1 MSEAILSYLQV
12 QGGIMLNKKLAF
24 IGAGA
29 AAEAIIAGILR
40 AKIVASEQIIVTNR
54 QNEDRLKELAKRY
67 DVKYTTDA
75 SEAIQFADI
84 ILLAM
89 KPYDLH
95 DAIDSWKKEVRDEQM
110 IISILAGV
118 ETAQIADLIERP
130 VPVIRAMPNTSA
142 SIGFA
147 ATALSSGKYA
157 GKEHLELAGALF
169 QTVGITSVVPEKDMH
184 TITALSGSGPAFIYY
199 MVEAMEK
206 AAIELGLDNQLAR
219 KFVVQTVLGA
229 GHMLQI
235 TKEEPERL
243 REQITSP
250 QGTTEAGIKVLEN
263 HHFQRVVNECIKQ
276 AKERSEQLGRK

>member
-54 QNEDRLKELAKRY
+54 QKEDRLKELAKRY
-67 DVKYTTDA
+67 DVKYTADA

-157 GKEHLELAGALF
+157 GKE
-169 QTVGITSVVPEKDMH
+169 
-184 TITALSGSGPAFIYY
+184 
-199 MVEAMEK
+199 
-206 AAIELGLDNQLAR
+206 
-219 KFVVQTVLGA
+219 
-229 GHMLQI
+229 
-235 TKEEPERL
+235 
-243 REQITSP
+243 
-250 QGTTEAGIKVLEN
+250 
-263 HHFQRVVNECIKQ
+263 
-276 AKERSEQLGRK
+276 RSEEHTSELQSRENL